1 MECRISQDGELVE
14 IRGSTTVFYSSSRFL
29 VATMAP
35 FFLRNLIPRREQKQQ
50 TNLLTVIGD
59 LTWVQWAQFFVGYV
73 IAIHVIVADSDPQ
86 MAGMDFNCLWLFL
99 CAS

>member
-1 MECRISQDGELVE
+1 ML
-14 IRGSTTVFYSSSRFL
+14 YSSSRFL
-29 VATMAP
+29 VVTMAP
-35 FFLRNLIPRREQKQQ
+35 LFLQNLIPRREEKQK

-86 MAGMDFNCLWLFL
+86 MAGMDFNCLRLFL
-99 CAS
+99 CASQHRAV